1 MFESSANSMT
11 ENRPVRPGKTERP
24 SNPQDLPRSELL
36 EATIARIEREFRGSS
51 PLVAEGRA
59 AEA

>member
-11 ENRPVRPGKTERP
+11 ENRPVGPEKTERP

-36 EATIARIEREFRGSS
+36 EATIARIERELRGSL
-51 PLVAEGRA
+51 PLVAEGRP
-59 AEA
+59 AEV